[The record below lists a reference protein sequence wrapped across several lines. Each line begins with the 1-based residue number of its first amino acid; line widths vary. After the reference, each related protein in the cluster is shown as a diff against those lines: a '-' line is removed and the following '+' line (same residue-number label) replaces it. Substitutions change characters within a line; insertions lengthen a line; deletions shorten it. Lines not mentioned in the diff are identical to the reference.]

1 MSGNV
6 VHSVNIMILILVI
19 SVTVVIAYIFKY
31 AFEEMNDG
39 SDDPTK
45 QEELLQLPSDRDQQ
59 SS

>member
-45 QEELLQLPSDRDQQ
+45 QEELLQLPSDQH
-59 SS
+59 

>member
-1 MSGNV
+1 MPV

-45 QEELLQLPSDRDQQ
+45 QEELLQLPSDQH
-59 SS
+59 